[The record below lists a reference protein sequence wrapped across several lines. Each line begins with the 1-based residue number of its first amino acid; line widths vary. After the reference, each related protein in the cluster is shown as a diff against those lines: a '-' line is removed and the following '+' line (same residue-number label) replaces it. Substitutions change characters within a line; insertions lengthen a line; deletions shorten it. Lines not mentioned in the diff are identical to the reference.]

1 MISGALA
8 DANQLFVDTKFEFG
22 YARNRAGEQELIYMD
37 EVGTP
42 DSSRIW
48 EAAAYEHGRVIDN
61 SKEAFR
67 QALLGLCPDPEL
79 LLDKRRLLERQQFA
93 KQTTLPESLMMSV
106 STTYRNIAEQIT
118 GAELAISDNPRA
130 EINQLLADELGLL
143 D

>member
-1 MISGALA
+1 MNMGVLSTIAKKRFARHCWAFVPIPNCCWIS
-8 DANQLFVDTKFEFG
+8 
-22 YARNRAGEQELIYMD
+22 
-37 EVGTP
+37 VG
-42 DSSRIW
+42 
-48 EAAAYEHGRVIDN
+48 
-61 SKEAFR
+61 
-67 QALLGLCPDPEL
+67 
-79 LLDKRRLLERQQFA
+79 LLERQQFA